1 MPVPVQLCRACPP
14 CPGSASCSPQP
25 GAGEWSTGERRAG
38 RTPLQGWSTPRSL
51 CHRPKAASP
60 SPEPP
65 SHWESHLWVLPV
77 RLSTSGPARTFP
89 LLYLAELL
97 LVLRHLLQHLGQ
109 VSHGGLQG
117 KGTRSPWGTWGQDPA
132 QTSPSVGVWWDT
144 CAPHAGGTLV
154 PLQGHLPHSLS
165 LRCGASAPQFPPAH
179 QGPPAGVPVRL
190 CCSLALGCLR
200 SPGGVTLSPVFILLL
215 DENSFRDRVT
225 SLGTGGGRSRQ
236 HRGTDPR
243 GRWVPKRTHVGQ
255 GQQRGTPG
263 TLTGTP
269 PRCACGEGTPRGRR
283 PRPGEPP

>member
-1 MPVPVQLCRACPP
+1 MEYWGETHRDTLEGLEHTKVPVPPP
-14 CPGSASCSPQP
+14 QRCQPQP
-25 GAGEWSTGERRAG
+25 RA
-38 RTPLQGWSTPRSL
+38 
-51 CHRPKAASP
+51 
-60 SPEPP
+60 
-65 SHWESHLWVLPV
+65 
-77 RLSTSGPARTFP
+77 TFP
-89 LLYLAELL
+89 LGKPPLGAPGEAQHQWPCSDLSLLYLAELL

-109 VSHGGLQG
+109 VSHGGLRG

-144 CAPHAGGTLV
+144 RAPCAGGTLV

-165 LRCGASAPQFPPAH
+165 PRCGVSAPRLPPAH
-179 QGPPAGVPVRL
+179 QEPFSGVPVRL
-190 CCSLALGCLR
+190 CCILALGCLR

-225 SLGTGGGRSRQ
+225 SLGTGGGRSHQ

-243 GRWVPKRTHVGQ
+243 GRWVPKHTHMGQ

>member
-1 MPVPVQLCRACPP
+1 MALLGPFP
-14 CPGSASCSPQP
+14 CFTLLSSFWYCGIFFSI
-25 GAGEWSTGERRAG
+25 WD
-38 RTPLQGWSTPRSL
+38 RSL
-51 CHRPKAASP
+51 MVVCEGRGQGHPGG
-60 SPEPP
+60 
-65 SHWESHLWVLPV
+65 L
-77 RLSTSGPARTFP
+77 GARTLPKPPP
-89 LLYLAELL
+89 LS
-97 LVLRHLLQHLGQ
+97 GF
-109 VSHGGLQG
+109 G
-117 KGTRSPWGTWGQDPA
+117 GTR
-132 QTSPSVGVWWDT
+132 
-144 CAPHAGGTLV
+144 APHAGGTLL

-165 LRCGASAPQFPPAH
+165 PRCGASAPQLPPAH